1 MIRFL
6 QGRLVDKREDRA
18 VILTGGIGFE
28 VWCPT
33 PTLETLR
40 EGEEVAL
47 HTRLVVRE
55 DGFTLY
61 GFHDPVYLELF
72 DLLTSVSGVGP
83 RVALGMLAALP
94 PSLLGRAVAEGDAK
108 ALTAAPGVGKR
119 LAERIVLE
127 LRHKIPAHLTA
138 GGGAHRANP
147 NAHEAIEA
155 LAALGFR
162 EAQVRTVVGT
172 LAAQDPEAPVEE
184 LIRRALR
191 QLR

>member
-1 MIRFL
+1 MSHL
-6 QGRLVDKREDRA
+6 WTLVA
-18 VILTGGIGFE
+18 I
-28 VWCPT
+28 
-33 PTLETLR
+33 
-40 EGEEVAL
+40 
-47 HTRLVVRE
+47 
-55 DGFTLY
+55 
-61 GFHDPVYLELF
+61 ELG
-72 DLLTSVSGVGP
+72 LAIVSD
-83 RVALGMLAALP
+83 
-94 PSLLGRAVAEGDAK
+94 LLGRAVAEGDAK

-162 EAQVRTVVGT
+162 EAQVRAVVGA
-172 LAAQDPEAPVEE
+172 LAAEDPEAPVEE
-184 LIRRALR
+184 LVRRALR